1 MKIKNLIGMKYKRK
15 AFTLVELIIA
25 LAVLALLLA
34 FIYPILFY
42 SRTANNTITKL
53 DVYHDVRR
61 VDQAVFDEL
70 KLGSGVLYPPKPEK
84 GIIGEWYPQLI
95 FRNHLN
101 QIIMLYVNK
110 KNKLII
116 FNYDDVDGAYLSLG
130 KILGSNIKEF
140 VVRRQGSSVIEYR
153 LTFEIDKRDF
163 VIANQVTLVNV
174 F

>member
-84 GIIGEWYPQLI
+84 GVIGEWYPQLI

>member
-1 MKIKNLIGMKYKRK
+1 MKIGIGMKYKRK

-25 LAVLALLLA
+25 FGVFALLLA

-42 SRTANNTITKL
+42 SRSANNTLTNL

-70 KLGSGVLYPPKPEK
+70 KLGSGVLYPPKPEQ

-116 FNYDDVDGAYLSLG
+116 FNYDDVKGAYLSLG
-130 KILGSNIKEF
+130 KPLGSNIKEF